1 METVTNAPYP
11 HSSCQAWQTGGAQVT
26 LLRIPDAGESDLSPL
41 VTPDELARA
50 ARFHFAADRR
60 RWLHSRVLLRTGL
73 GAVLACAPGE
83 VPLEVA
89 PGGKPFVPGGPQF
102 NLSHSGSFAALIIGD
117 ARPVGVD
124 VEAAGRQADVLRIAE
139 RFFVRHE
146 CDALHAAS
154 DAERDPLFLRL
165 WTAKEALMK
174 ATGLGMRL
182 PPDRISV
189 QLDSGLPVSVIRTDS
204 GETWPLHCRELADC
218 VVCAVEL

>member
-1 METVTNAPYP
+1 MEPISHP
-11 HSSCQAWQTGGAQVT
+11 PIRHSSRQTWQTGGAQVT
-26 LLRIPDAGESDLSPL
+26 LLRIPDAGGGDLSPV
-41 VTPDELARA
+41 VTPQELARA
-50 ARFHFAADRR
+50 ARFHFEEDRR
-60 RWLHSRVLLRTGL
+60 RWLHSRALLRTEL
-73 GAVLACAPGE
+73 GSILKCPPRE

-89 PGGKPFVPGGPQF
+89 PGGKPFVPGGPHF
-102 NLSHSGSFAALIIGD
+102 NLSHSGRFAVLIIGD

-146 CDALHAAS
+146 CEALHAAT

-189 QLDSGLPVSVIRTDS
+189 QLEDGVPVSVIRTDS
-204 GETWPLHCRELADC
+204 GEAWPLHCRELADC